1 MTAVWFLR
9 RWWRHLC
16 RDEPPHL
23 QGGDDMQNYNGKG
36 WDW

>member
-16 RDEPPHL
+16 GDGLPHL
-23 QGGDDMQNYNGKG
+23 QRQEVDDMRPNNG